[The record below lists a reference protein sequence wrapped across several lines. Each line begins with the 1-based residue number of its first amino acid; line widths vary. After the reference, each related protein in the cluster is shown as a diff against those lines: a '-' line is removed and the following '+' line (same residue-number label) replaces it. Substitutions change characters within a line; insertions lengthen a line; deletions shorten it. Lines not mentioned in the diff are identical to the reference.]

1 LSDIEQDKSTA
12 ELDGQFVHSQLLI
25 DSLQNMKSTSEKIE
39 EFVQFFRDCKDNKT
53 CLQH

>member
-1 LSDIEQDKSTA
+1 MIIQKLFTT

-25 DSLQNMKSTSEKIE
+25 DSLQNMKSTSEEIE

-53 CLQH
+53 YLQH